1 METLPEQGEES
12 RMGDSSTESPPEDL
26 GRQTFLEST
35 NDPAG
40 FEEQGEFEAFPT
52 EEESTGETE
61 FVSSSAPADN
71 EEFESRV
78 RKLVEMME
86 ADSKVRDRIIAE
98 IYVNIA
104 SAEQGIRGVFEMIQS
119 QGVGGFMRGAFR
131 RG

>member
-12 RMGDSSTESPPEDL
+12 RMGDSSTESPPEEMPDIEL
-26 GRQTFLEST
+26 PE
-35 NDPAG
+35 NVV
-40 FEEQGEFEAFPT
+40 EEIEFEQD
-52 EEESTGETE
+52 EEPE